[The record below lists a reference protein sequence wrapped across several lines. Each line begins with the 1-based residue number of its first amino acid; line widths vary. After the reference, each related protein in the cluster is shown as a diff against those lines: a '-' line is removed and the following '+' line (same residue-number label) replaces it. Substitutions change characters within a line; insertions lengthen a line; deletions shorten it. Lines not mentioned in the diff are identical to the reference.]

1 MTNYC
6 SAAASCKTAINF
18 SGDRFTVIYCTAVNN
33 KQIDF
38 ITTSC
43 VMLCAV
49 KKEIEQKPFTVQSS
63 ENCSNKTAE
72 TNSENMQSAFWHL
85 YEINYNEKTTK
96 TNASK
101 DIKCV

>member
-49 KKEIEQKPFTVQSS
+49 KKERLNKSHLQSS

-96 TNASK
+96 TNESK
-101 DIKCV
+101 DKKCV